1 VKIIYANGTVTE
13 ALLLSRKGDTL
24 RASVP
29 GEDDIRELTRTEGG
43 WITEEREPV
52 TIEFEW
58 QRNLAAEVPNET
70 DCICS
75 KELADRLKAK
85 LLGVPAEDEELGP
98 HLYVFSV
105 DGRRVKIRCDH
116 LTVQ

>member
-13 ALLLSRKGDTL
+13 ALLLSREGDTL
-24 RASVP
+24 RAAVP
-29 GEDDIRELTRTEGG
+29 GEDDIRELTRTERG
-43 WITEEREPV
+43 WITQEWEPV

-85 LLGVPAEDEELGP
+85 LLGVPAEDEEPGP
-98 HLYVFSV
+98 QLYVFSA